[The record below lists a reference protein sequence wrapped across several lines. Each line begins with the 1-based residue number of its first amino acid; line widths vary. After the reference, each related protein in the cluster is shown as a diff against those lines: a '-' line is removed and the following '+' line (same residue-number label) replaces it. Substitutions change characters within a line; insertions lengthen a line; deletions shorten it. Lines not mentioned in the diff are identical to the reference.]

1 LPLRR
6 VSRRCKDNTKLD
18 LKKTGCEGIK
28 CIKLRILSDDES
40 LLDLNI
46 KFPHLSELSV
56 TELWQ
61 LELVEEKLLASG
73 TSRLLVA

>member
-1 LPLRR
+1 
-6 VSRRCKDNTKLD
+6 
-18 LKKTGCEGIK
+18 
-28 CIKLRILSDDES
+28 